1 MERDRNKKMK
11 CLASLL
17 WLYSTDRGPPFCA
30 IIALLLCL
38 LNSTHGQTITGGNSA
53 NLTEVELQDM
63 RKAEANLSAYLQG
76 LPVSKYKIPP
86 VTTSAPGGVKVLV
99 NMLLNIISVTDV
111 SDADSMMSTL
121 AELRVSWKDTALAWN
136 VSDYGGVQDVSLP
149 SDSIWTPTVMF
160 INSFDF
166 SNIVLQA
173 QHIKIRSD
181 GLMYAYILL
190 KRDTMCKLDH
200 SKYPYDTQS
209 CPLHFITDLCSLN
222 LTVSSQKSDA
232 ASNDM
237 SFESQWFLLDASQS
251 DAVNK
256 DVDAVI
262 GKTVT
267 LKLKRKSMFFVVCL
281 VVPMVL
287 TSYMN
292 TLVFLV
298 PPQSGEKVSYLVT
311 TFVSTSVFI
320 GFFKDV
326 MPRGLDTLP
335 STMKILVG
343 LIVGSFFE
351 LIATLIVMYR
361 FHREQAGQEKDD
373 SHATDENSG
382 RKIPN
387 GYELSARDHED
398 VKTIVDT
405 NINPISNGDGAN
417 SAHLGFLLRGN
428 SNPSRVFPGFGVSK
442 KICKAEAR
450 TRKRKSMWELFRFQ
464 LNAER
469 LDHVLFVVAFVGNS
483 VFLTMCFSEVW

>member
-1 MERDRNKKMK
+1 MV
-11 CLASLL
+11 CLGSFL
-17 WLYSTDRGPPFCA
+17 WFYSTDRRPPSCA
-30 IIALLLCL
+30 ILALLLCL
-38 LNSTHGQTITGGNSA
+38 LYSTHGQTITGGNAA
-53 NLTEVELQDM
+53 NLTDVELQDM

-121 AELRVSWKDTALAWN
+121 AELWVSWKDTALAWN

-209 CPLHFITDLCSLN
+209 CPLHFITYLCSFN
-222 LTVSSQKSDA
+222 LTVFTQKYDA
-232 ASNDM
+232 VLKNL
-237 SFESQWFLLDASQS
+237 SFENQWLLLDASHS
-251 DAVNK
+251 DLIDKDGYAVN
-256 DVDAVI
+256 

-343 LIVGSFFE
+343 LIAGSFVQ

-361 FHREQAGQEKDD
+361 FHREQAEQEKDD
-373 SHATDENSG
+373 SHATDVISD
-382 RKIPN
+382 RKITN
-387 GYELSARDHED
+387 RCELSASDREY
-398 VKTIVDT
+398 VETTVDT
-405 NINPISNGDGAN
+405 NINPVSNAGGAN
-417 SAHLGFLLRGN
+417 PTPIGSLLRGN
-428 SNPSRVFPGFGVSK
+428 SNLSRVFPDFGESK
-442 KICKAEAR
+442 KTHKTEAW
-450 TRKRKSMWELFRFQ
+450 TRKYKSMWELFRFQ

-469 LDHVLFVVAFVGNS
+469 LDRVLFVVTFVGNS
-483 VFLTMCFSEVW
+483 VFLTVCFSELW